1 MSMDNLP
8 SSIGNCRLVSKL
20 GQGGMGAV
28 YRATHETLG
37 REVAIKLLPPEFT
50 QQNEYIQRF
59 LREARAAAHLKH
71 PNIVQVY
78 DAGEQGGRYYIA
90 MEFVDGTSLSATLKE
105 RGPIPEMDGLRLM
118 IQAAHGLAA
127 AHALNLVHRD
137 IKPEN
142 LMLGKD
148 GVLKIADFG
157 LVTAIRKDE
166 HLTQDGAM
174 LGTPA
179 YMSPE
184 QCEGV
189 PADARSDIY
198 SLGATFYRLMTG
210 NAPFSA
216 ATPIG
221 VLFKHKHEPAPDA
234 RSVNPAIS
242 EATAQ
247 VLLKMM
253 AKRPEDRFQSA
264 AEVAALAEAIMQG
277 QRPVIQLPA
286 QGPGVSAPGSTPSVG
301 MVSQGTGGIHSAPTH
316 AYTPAPGGTASTPTW
331 TPQPAP
337 SGLTPVQAGATPL
350 PGSATPA
357 MQGVYTPV
365 GMQAVTGAQVGPTL
379 VSGPQAAVVPGTT
392 IMQPPPR
399 SAVGLIAAAAVI
411 FFLLLAGGA
420 YYGLVLYPQGQIEL
434 AMRKAQDLQMMKQY
448 EPAIQ
453 VLESAHAR
461 YPDANELKQKR
472 DAIEAVW
479 IQERVVKLKESAR
492 ALLDMNKHEDA
503 VKACVDALAL
513 EVRGKTLPGFSTDE
527 QIPALKQKAENLRDF
542 TKFMDMGSL
551 AMKDKRY
558 ADAVA
563 AYQEAGNFEAK
574 PGREAA
580 VAANR
585 ASFEGYL
592 ADAAKYEKQMNFI
605 AALEAANKAAEL
617 KVEDISKLQ
626 ERLQKRIQHDKIV
639 ADAEAEQKG
648 GNLRSAAAKLEQ
660 AATIAPDD
668 SASEVL
674 RGRAHELV
682 AEADYQDAMAKGK
695 TALQNRK
702 WADAEAAFKLAE
714 ASKAKDPVATKL
726 HGQAMAGALAD
737 KAAAA
742 TQARNWQEAL
752 QMYRAAAD
760 QDPDNAAYP
769 QGALDAEKKI
779 AEIDKLSKE
788 ARDAEAGAKW
798 DDAAAKYTI
807 LAELDGTQKTTYE
820 QRANNAKFESAMAKS
835 RALAGSGKLDDALK
849 AAQSAMPFDPTG
861 GQKAQVEIDALKS
874 RIQAVH
880 AAASRAQ
887 AVENATQLV
896 RDGKLAAALGILSD
910 AAKADPGNQQLS
922 TLKLSLEDV
931 VAIEKAY
938 TRLEEIRQDARAA
951 IDMGLTCDKDDKK
964 MKSWQ
969 ASVDEWKAKIAD
981 GKSAARGAWLERKF
995 DDIKP
1000 AYDGMRSK
1008 AQEMAQLYTTLAAN
1022 FHGKAAS
1029 AAKPKANIGGLVG
1042 GYGRGS
1048 FGGVGASGDIG
1059 DNQKHAGVYDGSAK
1073 SLERCA
1079 EEARRFSVSE

>member
-8 SSIGNCRLVSKL
+8 SIIGNCRLISKV

-37 REVAIKLLPPEFT
+37 REVAIKMLPTEFT

-59 LREARAAAHLKH
+59 LREARAAAQLKH

-105 RGPIPEMDGLRLM
+105 RGPLSETDGLRLM
-118 IQAAHGLAA
+118 IHAAHGLAA

-189 PADARSDIY
+189 PADSRSDIY

-264 AEVAALAEAIMQG
+264 AEVAALAEAILQG
-277 QRPVIQLPA
+277 QRPVIHLPA
-286 QGPGVSAPGSTPSVG
+286 QGPGVSVPGSTPSVG

-316 AYTPAPGGTASTPTW
+316 AYTPAPAGAANTPTW
-331 TPQPAP
+331 MPQPVASSVTPMP
-337 SGLTPVQAGATPL
+337 SGATP
-350 PGSATPA
+350 G

-365 GMQAVTGAQVGPTL
+365 GIQAVTPSQFGPTL
-379 VSGPQAAVVPGTT
+379 VSGAQPAVVPGTT

-399 SAVGLIAAAAVI
+399 SAAGLIAAAAVI

-420 YYGLVLYPQGQIEL
+420 YYGLVLYPQGQIEQ
-434 AMRKAQDLQMMKQY
+434 AMRKAQDMQMLKQY
-448 EPAIQ
+448 EAAIQ
-453 VLESAHAR
+453 TLEAANAR
-461 YPDANELKQKR
+461 YPDANELKAKR

-479 IQERVVKLKESAR
+479 IQERVAKLKESAR
-492 ALLDMNKHEDA
+492 ASLELSKHDDA
-503 VKACVDALAL
+503 VKACADALAL

-527 QIPALKQKAENLRDF
+527 ALPALKRKAEDLRDF
-542 TKFMDMGSL
+542 TKFMDMGAA
-551 AMKDKRY
+551 AMKDKRFP
-558 ADAVA
+558 DAVA
-563 AYQEAGNFEAK
+563 AYQEAVSFEAK

-580 VAANR
+580 TAATR

-592 ADAAKYEKQMNFI
+592 ADETKYEKQMNFP

-617 KVEDISKLQ
+617 KVEDIAQLQ
-626 ERLQKRIQHDKIV
+626 ERIKKRIQHDKTV
-639 ADAEAEQKG
+639 ADAEAEQKN
-648 GNLRSAAAKLEQ
+648 GNLRAAATKLEQ
-660 AATIAPDD
+660 AAAIAPDD
-668 SASEVL
+668 SAGEVL
-674 RGRAHELV
+674 RSRAHELV
-682 AEADYQDAMAKGK
+682 AEADYQDGMTKGK
-695 TALQNRK
+695 AALLSKK
-702 WADAEAAFKLAE
+702 WVDAEAAFKLAE
-714 ASKAKDPVATKL
+714 AAKPKDPLATKL
-726 HGQAMAGALAD
+726 HGQALAGALAD
-737 KAAAA
+737 KAAYAA
-742 TQARNWQEAL
+742 QAHNWQEAV
-752 QMYRAAAD
+752 QMYRGAAE
-760 QDPDNAAYP
+760 QDPENAEYA
-769 QGALDAEKKI
+769 QGALEAEKKI

-798 DDAAAKYTI
+798 EDAAAKYTI
-807 LAELDGTQKTTYE
+807 LAGLDGTQKTTYE
-820 QRANNAKFESAMAKS
+820 QRANNAKFESAMGKS
-835 RALAGSGKLDDALK
+835 RALAASGKLDDALK
-849 AAQSAMPFDPTG
+849 AAQSAMTYDPTG
-861 GQKAQVEIDALKS
+861 GQKAQVEIEALKG
-874 RIQAVH
+874 RIAAMH
-880 AAASRAQ
+880 AAASREK
-887 AVENATQLV
+887 AVETATQLV
-896 RDGKLAAALGILSD
+896 RDGKITAALGLLSD
-910 AAKADPGNQQLS
+910 AAKADPGNNQTS

-931 VAIEKAY
+931 AAIEKAY

-951 IDMGLTCDKDDKK
+951 IDMALTCDKDDKK
-964 MKSWQ
+964 MNSWK
-969 ASVDEWKAKIAD
+969 ASVDEWKDKIAD
-981 GKSAARGAWLERKF
+981 GKAAARGAWLERKF

-1000 AYDGMRSK
+1000 AYDGMRAK

-1042 GYGRGS
+1042 GYGRGT

-1059 DNQKHAGVYDGSAK
+1059 DNQKHAGIYDGSAK
-1073 SLERCA
+1073 ALERCA
-1079 EEARRFSVSE
+1079 EDARRFSVSE